1 MTSPTPR
8 LPAVRA
14 ATAGVLA
21 VLAALGAGHLV
32 AGLLLTPAAS
42 PFFAVGNAAVDRT
55 PAPVKDFAIKNFGT
69 NDKPALLIGM
79 AVVLVLVGAIVGLAS
94 RRSVVPGLVAI
105 VVIGVVGALAVGEQ
119 STGVVG
125 LVAPAAALVAG
136 VGVFWWLHD
145 RARPPATD
153 DALSLIHI

>member
-1 MTSPTPR
+1 MHRHGHSVARGSRRRNSTRRRPPTHRQRITTMTIPATTPPPR

-55 PAPVKDFAIKNFGT
+55 PAPVKDFAITNFGT

-79 AVVLVLVGAIVGLAS
+79 A
-94 RRSVVPGLVAI
+94 
-105 VVIGVVGALAVGEQ
+105 
-119 STGVVG
+119 
-125 LVAPAAALVAG
+125 
-136 VGVFWWLHD
+136 
-145 RARPPATD
+145 
-153 DALSLIHI
+153 